1 MGQHSGL
8 LGAMVEAPAKAIL
21 IGDDI
26 FKEYKGAF
34 TELYVHNE
42 LKQQGKTIYYHSVA
56 NSTIEIDFIVQSD
69 YRICPIEV
77 KAEENVKAKSL
88 KTYIGEHPNLKGL
101 RLSMLNYIDQGWME
115 NLPLYAIEGYLR
127 AEGIPVPDQ
136 GE

>member
-1 MGQHSGL
+1 
-8 LGAMVEAPAKAIL
+8 MVEAPAKAIL
-21 IGDDI
+21 IGNDI

-77 KAEENVKAKSL
+77 KAEENVKSKSL
-88 KTYIGEHPNLKGL
+88 RTFIQKNPDLKGI
-101 RLSMLNYIDQGWME
+101 RISMKSRMPQDWLL
-115 NLPLYAIEGYLR
+115 NLPLYDFKYDL
-127 AEGIPVPDQ
+127 
-136 GE
+136 